1 MRTRLEH
8 QGVLGAK
15 KAKIKTTDDDEPS
28 ILPMKKQKKQS
39 PTATTS
45 ANSTSVVTKTLLD
58 DANSGYKN
66 GNFVCSPLSLDFILG
81 MLAAGAEGQTLK
93 QLLEFLGPESKEN
106 FLSKSPSSKLF
117 KKKISNPKAGLECS
131 FANGV
136 WRDRAVDVIN
146 LWVHKGTKGLIPFIV
161 EKSDLDRESVML
173 IANAMYFKGTWSD
186 PFDTDGTIE
195 EKFNLISGGKVSV
208 PFMTSNKEFDYGSF
222 EGYKMIKLPYKSDK
236 GKSNKFS
243 MYIFLPHEKNGLKK
257 LLQNFHSNDALFH
270 GEFNLT
276 RQKFDKLWIPKF
288 KISCNFE
295 PKNVMKQM
303 GLTLPFEKMNKELS
317 GIVEPDVMLYVSKIL
332 QKSFVEIDE
341 KGTEAGSAIDAC
353 AFKWCGK
360 VVIAPG
366 QGNADAKCDL
376 DEDKIKEAMTGELPI
391 MAQIESGIC

>member
-1 MRTRLEH
+1 MADQQRRIR
-8 QGVLGAK
+8 K
-15 KAKIKTTDDDEPS
+15 KSKQLISDDDEPS

-45 ANSTSVVTKTLLD
+45 VNSTSVVTKTLLD

-66 GNFVCSPLSLDFILG
+66 GNFVCSPLSLDIILG

-93 QLLEFLGPESKEN
+93 LLLEFLGHESKEN

-136 WRDRAVDVIN
+136 WVDKKVEPVQSSYQKVLKTVYKTKVSSVDFGNKRDRAVDVIN
-146 LWVHKGTKGLIPFIV
+146 LWVHKGTKDLIPFIV

-195 EKFNLISGGKVSV
+195 EKFNLINGGGK
-208 PFMTSNKEFDYGSF
+208 KA
-222 EGYKMIKLPYKSDK
+222 
-236 GKSNKFS
+236 
-243 MYIFLPHEKNGLKK
+243 GLKK

-276 RQKFDKLWIPKF
+276 PQKFDKLWIPKF

-295 PKNVMKQM
+295 PKDVMKQM

-341 KGTEAGSAIDAC
+341 KGTEAAACSAIDAC

-376 DEDKIKEAMTGELPI
+376 DEDKIRGVWL
-391 MAQIESGIC
+391 